1 MLEQLVDLERYPLL
15 SPGSARFAAVIED
28 ARADIA
34 RMGAAELPGFL
45 TASGLALAL
54 HDARSLAKL
63 AYRSGG
69 MGTAYLELPDASWP
83 ADHPRKHFERY
94 DVGVVAYDQFPGE
107 SPFRR
112 LYEAQALMDF
122 VGAVLERGPL
132 FRYAD
137 PFGALNLAVMRD
149 GDRLQWHFD
158 QTDFVISLALED
170 CEEGGDFEVAP
181 KIRSRED
188 ERYTEVGRV
197 LRGESDAVV
206 HLPMQPGT
214 LLIFEG
220 RNSVHRVSALR
231 GPTERLVALLAY
243 DTKPGT
249 VSSPVLRMARYG
261 RAG

>member
-15 SPGSARFAAVIED
+15 APGSARHRAALEA

-45 TASGLALAL
+45 SPQGLRLALA
-54 HDARSLAKL
+54 DARGLAKL

-83 ADHPRKHFERY
+83 ADHPRKHFARY
-94 DVGVVAYDQFPGE
+94 DVGVVAYDQFP
-107 SPFRR
+107 PPIRR
-112 LYEAQALMDF
+112 LYESEALLDF
-122 VGAVLERGPL
+122 VGAVLERGKL
-132 FRYAD
+132 YRYAD

-149 GDRLQWHFD
+149 GDQLQWHFD

-170 CEEGGDFEVAP
+170 CEQGGDFEVAP
-181 KIRSRED
+181 KIRSRDD

-206 HLPMQPGT
+206 RLPMVPGT

-220 RNSVHRVSALR
+220 RHSVHRVSPLR
-231 GPTERLVALLAY
+231 GPTDRLVALLAY
-243 DTKPGT
+243 DTRSGT